1 MNIRAGKN
9 GVILE
14 IKAVPGAQKNS
25 ICGEHG
31 GALKVKVAA
40 PADKG
45 KANRELEDF
54 LADVFGI
61 SKSSV
66 EVVSGKASRQKQVLL
81 RGMTQKAAAEIVEN
95 ILKQKQEDL

>member
-1 MNIRAGKN
+1 LNIRVGSN

-14 IKAVPGAQKNS
+14 IKAGPGAQKSS
-25 ICGEHG
+25 ICGEYG

-45 KANRELEDF
+45 KANRELEEF
-54 LADVFGI
+54 LAVVFGI
-61 SKSSV
+61 SKSRV

-81 RGMTQKAAAEIVEN
+81 RGMTEKAAAEIVKK
-95 ILKQKQEDL
+95 ILKQKQEDI

>member
-25 ICGEHG
+25 IC
-31 GALKVKVAA
+31 
-40 PADKG
+40 
-45 KANRELEDF
+45 RELEDF